1 MDPRVE
7 KLGAFIRFLENEL
20 GREVEDRL
28 KLQKYVFIADHFGLN
43 SGYDFS
49 MYVRGPYSPELAEDY
64 LRASEMASIN
74 QSEAYLPSEFN
85 KDEFIKFVR
94 NKDKEWLEIATTV
107 LAIYEYN
114 KDRGISR
121 DDIIKI
127 ATSIGPWSKDRVE
140 VVLDELLGANLICL

>member
-7 KLGAFIRFLENEL
+7 KLGAFIRFLESEL

-85 KDEFIKFVR
+85 KDEFVEFVR
-94 NKDKEWLEIATTV
+94 NKDKEWFEMATTV

-121 DDIIKI
+121 NDIIKI
-127 ATSIGPWSKDRVE
+127 ATSIGSWSKDRVE
-140 VVLDELLGANLICL
+140 IVLDELQGVNLICL

>member
-1 MDPRVE
+1 LDPRVE

>member
-7 KLGAFIRFLENEL
+7 KLGAFIRFLESEL

-49 MYVRGPYSPELAEDY
+49 MYVRGPYSPDLAEDY
-64 LRASEMASIN
+64 LKAVEL
-74 QSEAYLPSEFN
+74 EAQLPLEFD
-85 KDEFIKFVR
+85 KDEFVKLVKGRDEKWF
-94 NKDKEWLEIATTV
+94 EIATTV